1 MSNDLTEA
9 DRRLEAAIDAALCE
23 LPLRSAPPSLELHV
37 LGELSRRAALPWWR
51 RSFAGWPGFAR
62 VGFVLM
68 CAVLIGLVFLGG
80 VWAMRNLGSPALG
93 ALSMPW
99 ARQMVALAGVAGEL
113 AALVRIVPAG
123 WVYEGLAASVVLY
136 AALFGLGVAAYRTL
150 YLDPNSQSE
159 LTS

>member
-9 DRRLEAAIDAALCE
+9 DRQLEAAIDAALCE

-37 LGELSRRAALPWWR
+37 LEELSRRAALPWWR
-51 RSFAGWPGFAR
+51 HSFAGWPGFAR
-62 VGFVLM
+62 VGFVLI
-68 CAVLIGLVFLGG
+68 CAVLIGLVVLGG

-99 ARQMVALAGVAGEL
+99 ARHVVALAGVAGEL

-136 AALFGLGVAAYRTL
+136 AALFGLGIAAYRTL

>member
-51 RSFAGWPGFAR
+51 PSFAGWPGFAR

-99 ARQMVALAGVAGEL
+99 ARHMVALAGVAGEL